1 MKFTIYYYNAYNKL
15 NSKKLFFYLMI
26 SNDQIISKFRERNP
40 WHILWLGIALSE
52 ICTFVFSFALSY
64 LFWRH
69 VPYEVLIIGS
79 FDAFLVSLLVVS
91 IVITSVSKISTLQQE
106 IKSREEAEKQMRSLA
121 YYDSLTNLP
130 NRTFFKELLKQAIA
144 YAHRS
149 KLIFAVLFVDLD
161 DFKRINDTLG
171 HEMGDKLLQALSKR
185 LFKSLRDSDYI
196 ARLEENETTDAAAR
210 LGGDEFVLL
219 LQGLAHIH
227 DAGKAASRIL
237 EAISRP
243 FDLDGHDVFISAS
256 IGISLYPSDGEECID
271 LLKSADVAMY
281 QAKATGRNS
290 YKYYSKSMNARAGE
304 YLTLSSKLHKALENG
319 EFLLYY
325 QPKKSILENKII
337 SLEALLRWKP
347 ADSDLVPPSKFIPL
361 LEETGLII
369 PIGEWI
375 LHTACSQ
382 NKIWQEAGYE
392 PIVVSVNVSNRQF
405 NQKNMIEVVTQA
417 LHNANLQP
425 EYLELEITE
434 SMIMQDT
441 EEAIAILH
449 KFKNMGIQISMDDF
463 GTGYS
468 SLNYLRYMPLNAL
481 KIDRSFVMNLATNRS
496 DAAIIEAIIALAHSL
511 SLKVIAEG
519 VETEQQLSFL
529 KSRGCDEV
537 QGFLLS
543 RPLPVEEIS
552 RFLTKKNLAEISS

>member
-1 MKFTIYYYNAYNKL
+1 
-15 NSKKLFFYLMI
+15 MI
-26 SNDQIISKFRERNP
+26 SRDQIIDKISKINP
-40 WHILWLGIALSE
+40 WHFLWIGIALSE
-52 ICTFVFSFALSY
+52 ISTFVASSVISL
-64 LFWRH
+64 LLWNH
-69 VPYEVLIIGS
+69 IPYEVLIVGF
-79 FDAFLVSLLVVS
+79 FDALLVTVLVGS
-91 IVITSVSKISTLQQE
+91 IFIISVAKISTLQQE
-106 IKSREEAEKQMRSLA
+106 IKSREETEKQIRFLA

-149 KLIFAVLFVDLD
+149 KLILAVLFIDLD

-171 HEMGDKLLQALSKR
+171 HDMGDRLLQAVSNR
-185 LFKSLRDSDYI
+185 LLKSIRDSDNI
-196 ARLEENETTDAAAR
+196 ARLEENENPDAAAR

-219 LQGLAHIH
+219 LQNLAHIH

-237 EAISRP
+237 EATSMP
-243 FDLDGHDVFISAS
+243 FELDGREVFITAS
-256 IGISLYPSDGEECID
+256 IGISLYPADGEESSD

-281 QAKATGRNS
+281 QAKAKGRNS
-290 YKYYSKSMNARAGE
+290 YQHYSKSMNTKALE
-304 YLTLSSKLHKALENG
+304 YLTLSSKLHKALERG

-325 QPKKSILENKII
+325 QPKKSILENKIN

-347 ADSDLVPPSKFIPL
+347 ADSDLVPPSQFIPL

-369 PIGEWI
+369 PVGEWI
-375 LHTACSQ
+375 LRTACSQ
-382 NKIWQEAGYE
+382 NKAWQEAGYE
-392 PIVVSVNVSNRQF
+392 PIVVSVNISNRQF
-405 NQKNMIEVVTQA
+405 NQRNMIEVVAQA
-417 LHNANLQP
+417 LRDANLHP

-441 EEAIAILH
+441 EESIAILH
-449 KFKNMGIQISMDDF
+449 EFKNMGMQISMDDF
-463 GTGYS
+463 GIGYS
-468 SLNYLRYMPLNAL
+468 SLNYLRFVPLNAL

-511 SLKVIAEG
+511 NLKVIAEG
-519 VETEQQLSFL
+519 VETEQQLTFL
-529 KSRGCDEV
+529 RSRGCDEV

-552 RFLTKKNLAEISS
+552 RFLTKKI